1 VSIRSKIRRPGAWTG
16 VRGAVPAARW
26 KRRWAISAAALHDAK
41 WAGPARGEAVACPH
55 CNRNAQTGI
64 TLAHGTA
71 NTAHFRLR
79 AGKSPCSCAACQE
92 KLPQTDPDPNAAV
105 PQGGREEIPQRDLCM
120 QSASLVAAS
129 PAPGNGYSVLQVQ
142 PNVMAEQLP
151 SVSAP
156 SRSIFTRKSS
166 VAARLGRP
174 GRLSRKKPRRS
185 HQSWVPSESGAD
197 CQRGNVA

>member
-1 VSIRSKIRRPGAWTG
+1 MS
-16 VRGAVPAARW
+16 
-26 KRRWAISAAALHDAK
+26 
-41 WAGPARGEAVACPH
+41 H
-55 CNRNAQTGI
+55 CNRNAHKGI

-71 NTAHFRLR
+71 STAHFRLR

-92 KLPQTDPDPNAAV
+92 NLPQTDPDPNAAV
-105 PQGGREEIPQRDLCM
+105 PPGGREEIPQRDLCV

-129 PAPGNGYSVLQVQ
+129 PAPRSGYSVLQVQ
-142 PNVMAEQLP
+142 PDVVTKQLP

-156 SRSIFTRKSS
+156 SRSIFARKSS

-197 CQRGNVA
+197 GQRGSAA